1 MSLNLLLKCNN
12 TKMSDGQL
20 IASGPVV
27 VSETETKEL
36 YSNERIGFS
45 GVDQLHEVS
54 SDEGMSKK
62 QSTEGK

>member
-1 MSLNLLLKCNN
+1 
-12 TKMSDGQL
+12 MSDGQL